1 MEHRFP
7 GYVLAKD
14 GKIRAGSAQ
23 AVDLDFML
31 ELLRSKDLDRY
42 EQVKDRYFTG
52 CPAYTTGTAR
62 EQLAI
67 VYATWPRS
75 GNSLM
80 RKYFENVTGTVTGSD
95 MVLKHNP
102 NVALQYSGFLA
113 EGVTDSST
121 FFRKTHYPCQFPF

>member
-1 MEHRFP
+1 MHLRFP

-23 AVDLDFML
+23 AVDLDFL
-31 ELLRSKDLDRY
+31 FELLRSKDLDRY
-42 EQVKDRYFTG
+42 EEVKERYFTG

-102 NVALQYSGFLA
+102 NVAL
-113 EGVTDSST
+113 
-121 FFRKTHYPCQFPF
+121 